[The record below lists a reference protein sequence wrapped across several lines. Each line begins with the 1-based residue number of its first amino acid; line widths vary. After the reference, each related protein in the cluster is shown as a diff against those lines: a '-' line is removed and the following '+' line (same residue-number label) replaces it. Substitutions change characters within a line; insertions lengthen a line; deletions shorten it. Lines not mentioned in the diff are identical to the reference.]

1 MSSHRCVRALFPFG
15 LAAVA
20 ALATFCNEHDARAD
34 EEDAATPVR
43 APRIE
48 KDLVSYYQGE
58 RTSAYVV
65 TALGGFAAGAG
76 AALVPQ
82 RQDFQR
88 GLGWPLLTLGALEIA
103 GGISYAITCTNE
115 IDHYSAALAKDQAAF
130 GREELDHIH
139 ATRSRFIFYRIAEAT
154 LALGGAGIAAYG
166 FAANQDAFKGAGI
179 GLATIGVPFVLIDTI
194 NNSRAGTYEDHLRR
208 FQPDVGLQLGGGDRP
223 TLVTI
228 SGKL

>member
-1 MSSHRCVRALFPFG
+1 MRSNPLLRALAPFG
-15 LAAVA
+15 LAAA
-20 ALATFCNEHDARAD
+20 AAVATFCAEGDARAD
-34 EEDAATPVR
+34 DDTAPVR
-43 APRIE
+43 ATSIQ
-48 KDLVSYYQGE
+48 KDLVSYYEGE

-76 AALVPQ
+76 SALVFQ
-82 RQDFQR
+82 KQDFQR

-130 GREELDHIH
+130 GREELDHIQ
-139 ATRSRFIFYRIAEAT
+139 ATRSRFFYYRLAEAA

-166 FAANQDAFKGAGI
+166 FAANQDTWKGVGI
-179 GLATIGVPFVLIDTI
+179 GLGTIGVPFVVIDTI

-208 FQPDVGLQLGGGDRP
+208 FQPDIGLQLGSGDRP

-228 SGKL
+228 GGRL